1 MFNLEDSKE
10 RLRSFFKNNK
20 ETTYTTELISALDNN
35 TALSSS
41 MFMQLEKVGL
51 SKDFKENL
59 ILLLKIKI
67 FLSIDNDV
75 LIRTLNQMSF
85 VLEGIKIK

>member
-1 MFNLEDSKE
+1 MFNLEDNKE
-10 RLRSFFKNNK
+10 RLRSFFTTNK
-20 ETTYTTELISALDNN
+20 ETTYTTELISSLDNN

-67 FLSIDNDV
+67 LLSTDNDV